1 MESCFLIS
9 WAVLLVFRF
18 LTPRPTLPGCCVLK
32 QLPESFPLQT
42 GVVEYLSNGI
52 VADNHKDFKELRYNE
67 CLMNFSGNGKNGA
80 SEGRIT
86 HGFQLKS
93 AYENNLMP
101 YTNYTFDFKVSSD
114 FSEMADIDLVSPGC
128 CLNFL
133 TIGCLS
139 LCSCKCFITGSYARW
154 TLSYRTQILDL
165 LVFLSFR
172 PGSGQCLNENGCSAL
187 NAKRHTR
194 FLP

>member
-1 MESCFLIS
+1 MESSFLIS
-9 WAVLLVFRF
+9 CCVLLVFWV
-18 LTPRPTLPGCCVLK
+18 LTPRPTFPECRNLK

-114 FSEMADIDLVSPGC
+114 FSEMADIDLVSPVC
-128 CLNFL
+128 CLNSL

-139 LCSCKCFITGSYARW
+139 LCSCKCFITGSYTRW
-154 TLSYRTQILDL
+154 TL
-165 LVFLSFR
+165 
-172 PGSGQCLNENGCSAL
+172 
-187 NAKRHTR
+187 
-194 FLP
+194 FLPHTNP

>member
-1 MESCFLIS
+1 MLTLIS
-9 WAVLLVFRF
+9 WWF
-18 LTPRPTLPGCCVLK
+18 LKALPK
-32 QLPESFPLQT
+32 ALPLPT

-101 YTNYTFDFKVSSD
+101 YTNYTFDFKVSPRLWQAAGSAGAILTRV
-114 FSEMADIDLVSPGC
+114 EQGRTRALPSPLSPSLPAGC
-128 CLNFL
+128 
-133 TIGCLS
+133 
-139 LCSCKCFITGSYARW
+139 
-154 TLSYRTQILDL
+154 D
-165 LVFLSFR
+165 
-172 PGSGQCLNENGCSAL
+172 
-187 NAKRHTR
+187 
-194 FLP
+194 

>member
-1 MESCFLIS
+1 MFC
-9 WAVLLVFRF
+9 V
-18 LTPRPTLPGCCVLK
+18 LTPRPTFPECRNLK

-114 FSEMADIDLVSPGC
+114 FSEMADIDLVSPVC
-128 CLNFL
+128 CLNSL

-139 LCSCKCFITGSYARW
+139 LCSCKCFITGSYTRW
-154 TLSYRTQILDL
+154 TL
-165 LVFLSFR
+165 
-172 PGSGQCLNENGCSAL
+172 
-187 NAKRHTR
+187 
-194 FLP
+194 FLPHTNPWFAGIFKLSTWLWPVT

>member
-1 MESCFLIS
+1 M
-9 WAVLLVFRF
+9 
-18 LTPRPTLPGCCVLK
+18 TPRPTFPGRCILK
-32 QLPESFPLQT
+32 QVPESFPLQT

-114 FSEMADIDLVSPGC
+114 FSEMADVDLVSPGR
-128 CLNFL
+128 CL
-133 TIGCLS
+133 TVGCLS
-139 LCSCKCFITGSYARW
+139 LCSSKCFITGSYTRW

-165 LVFLSFR
+165 LVFLSFP
-172 PGSGQCLNENGCSAL
+172 PGSGQ
-187 NAKRHTR
+187 
-194 FLP
+194 